1 MPERPISPQGRPEE
15 VVVDAALRPRSLTEM
30 IGQDRLRENLSILIQ
45 AARARG
51 EALDHILFYGP
62 PGPGQDLAWPTSSAT
77 RWAPG

>member
-1 MPERPISPQGRPEE
+1 M
-15 VVVDAALRPRSLTEM
+15 LRCARESLTEM

-62 PGPGQDLAWPTSSAT
+62 PGLGKTPRWPTSSAM